1 MQQLGF
7 GPATRGIAHGGY
19 NRHRSTDPRAV
30 AERLA
35 DWSDQA
41 RRAGRAERSDRLL
54 LAAWT
59 AYDLLPTVR
68 ACDRAASR

>member
-1 MQQLGF
+1 MLKLES
-7 GPATRGIAHGGY
+7 GPAAHGLAYGEY
-19 NRHRSTDPRAV
+19 NAGRLICPRAV

-54 LAAWT
+54 IAAWA
-59 AYDLLPTVR
+59 AYDRLKKMR
-68 ACDRAASR
+68 AR